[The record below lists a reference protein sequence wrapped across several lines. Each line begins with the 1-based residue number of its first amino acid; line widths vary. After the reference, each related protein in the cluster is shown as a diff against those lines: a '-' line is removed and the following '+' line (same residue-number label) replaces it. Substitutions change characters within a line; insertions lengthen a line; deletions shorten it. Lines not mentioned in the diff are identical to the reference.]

1 MTGLIELLETIENDH
16 RERVNKKQKQKHGSM
31 NNARGKMSTKKKIIL
46 VDLLG
51 LCEPYLHSP

>member
-31 NNARGKMSTKKKIIL
+31 NNARGKMSTKKKKNYPSRPIRF
-46 VDLLG
+46 V
-51 LCEPYLHSP
+51 

>member
-31 NNARGKMSTKKKIIL
+31 NNARGKMSTKKKNYPSRPIRF
-46 VDLLG
+46 V
-51 LCEPYLHSP
+51 